1 MFVVRG
7 VDNISWKVFNKMLEL
22 EWNEC
27 VKNLIKALSMSIDLD
42 WWNQTYNWAKTLT
55 MDDKIG
61 CMLN

>member
-1 MFVVRG
+1 
-7 VDNISWKVFNKMLEL
+7 MLEL
-22 EWNEC
+22 EWNEF